1 MYRLVTMI
9 LASAPIAERAL
20 DWCRTVKHRTGYC
33 THYLQG
39 LAGRHFEDE
48 LSRILIY
55 TAIQGRLYS
64 SMRYPSS
71 FPIWEE
77 ACGELEQ
84 GPTSDVPLGEGPLGG
99 KMIPLTLREAFNT
112 TLHATMMNTDSEAV
126 SDGESLSTT
135 NRINPVL
142 YLYGT
147 HVNGKP
153 WRATLDLMDFVRLV
167 NLALP
172 RVY

>member
-1 MYRLVTMI
+1 MQ
-9 LASAPIAERAL
+9 E
-20 DWCRTVKHRTGYC
+20 
-33 THYLQG
+33 
-39 LAGRHFEDE
+39 LAGRYFEDE

-64 SMRYPSS
+64 GMKCSS
-71 FPIWEE
+71 SPPIWKE

-84 GPTSDVPLGEGPLGG
+84 SPTSDVPLGEGSLGG
-99 KMIPLTLREAFNT
+99 KVIPLTLGEAFNKII
-112 TLHATMMNTDSEAV
+112 HATVMNTDSEAV
-126 SDGESLSTT
+126 SDGESLATT

-147 HVNGKP
+147 HMNGKS
-153 WRATLDLMDFVRLV
+153 WRATLDLMNFIRLV

-172 RVY
+172 TVG